1 MEKNKYYEFGQQK
14 FGPFLYGFVRWLKNE
29 LIRRGFEKVFFFS
42 RDGYMM
48 QKAFDII
55 NDTDIV
61 SQYVYVSR
69 RSLRQPLIH
78 ECTDFEDSLKYLSK
92 ERYISFGKLLEYYGY
107 DESEKSKVAT
117 EAGINLEE
125 TMPYDEVA
133 KNALAR
139 KLYEDNRESIVGYS
153 REQDELLLEYTEQ
166 LNMRGKFAIVDIGWH
181 GNMQRYLEL
190 YMKSHGYDVSFEG
203 FYIGILPDVELTT
216 EVHGYIY
223 SPENPKPYKKLLS
236 FFGVSEKLLQGF
248 EGSTAGYTRIEDG
261 LIGPKL
267 MAYEYEGDQQVISA
281 IQSWQSGALDYVRSC
296 MDGVDKTN
304 QISVDASDEQLTKP
318 LIRFGMKPSLKDTN
332 LFSFFYN
339 TDGTKAY
346 YTAQK
351 SLFRYRPKELV
362 HALADSP
369 WKTGFMKSVFK
380 LPLPYYLIYKILKK

>member
-14 FGPFLYGFVRWLKNE
+14 FGPFLFGFVRWLKNE
-29 LIRRGFEKVFFFS
+29 LVRRGFEKVFFFS

-107 DESEKSKVAT
+107 DESEKSKVAA
-117 EAGINLEE
+117 ECGINLEE
-125 TMPYDEVA
+125 TMPYDDVA
-133 KNALAR
+133 KNELAR
-139 KLYEDNRESIVGYS
+139 KLYEDNRESIIRYS

-166 LNMRGKFAIVDIGWH
+166 LNMRGRFAIVDIGWH

-223 SPENPKPYKKLLS
+223 SPQNPKPYKKLLS

-339 TDGTKAY
+339 TDGTNAY

-380 LPLPYYLIYKILKK
+380 VPLPYYLVYRILKK

>member
-107 DESEKSKVAT
+107 DESEKLKVAT
-117 EAGINLEE
+117 EVGINLEE

-139 KLYEDNRESIVGYS
+139 KLYEDSRESIVGYS
-153 REQDELLLEYTEQ
+153 REQDQFLLEYTEQ
-166 LNMRGKFAIVDIGWH
+166 LNMQGKFAIVDIGWH

-223 SPENPKPYKKLLS
+223 SPQNPKPYKKLLS